1 MIPLPGFVQSNV
13 FGNMKNRILFFT
25 SKLLLLCSLCVIFA
39 METSPVTH
47 IVVIKDL
54 KFQPEELRVSHGD
67 SAKFLNHDLV
77 DHNVTEENDLWASP
91 VIAAKTSW
99 TYFITQ
105 GVDYYCSF
113 HPMMRGKLKMT
124 EK

>member
-1 MIPLPGFVQSNV
+1 
-13 FGNMKNRILFFT
+13 MKNRILFFT

-54 KFQPEELRVSHGD
+54 KFQPEELRVSPGD
-67 SAKFLNHDLV
+67 SVKFVNHDLV

-91 VIAAKTSW
+91 VIAPKTSW

-105 GVDYYCSF
+105 EVDYYCSF